1 MLNLIKSDLYR
12 ITRVRGL
19 RGSFWQYGLSLLV
32 VYAMTV
38 AMTIF
43 VRSSLFESLAP
54 GTANPVNSDF
64 PSYTAYLASM
74 GGGIVPLCVC
84 FMVVEH
90 ALQEL
95 KNNYARSVL
104 SARGGRLSYFGGKV
118 VFAGV
123 LSAIMVLLEIVLV
136 TAVAWIG
143 GYTFAT
149 FDSPVELLG
158 WFVGFWIN
166 IWALAVISLVV
177 AYATRVSPMSYIC
190 SFCFSLGVVASL
202 VSGLAYSTGGI
213 LRVLQPIRP
222 ALETL
227 VAWMPST
234 SLGNL
239 ADGGQMFGMRAADG
253 GQMFGMQAADIW
265 GPSSLAFTI
274 DPGIQA
280 LLTGV
285 IWIAIASAAVLAI
298 ARKRDI

>member
-19 RGSFWQYGLSLLV
+19 RGSFWQYGLAILV
-32 VYAMTV
+32 VYVFLVGV
-38 AMTIF
+38 ALF
-43 VRSSLFESLAP
+43 AKSQVYASLTGAADP
-54 GTANPVNSDF
+54 IPSDF
-64 PSYTAYLASM
+64 SSYTVYLASM
-74 GGGIVPLCVC
+74 TGSLVPLCVC
-84 FMVVEH
+84 FMMVEH

-95 KNNYARSVL
+95 KCSYARSVL

-123 LSAIMVLLEIVLV
+123 LSAVMLLLATVLA
-136 TAVAWIG
+136 TMSTWIG

-149 FDSPVELLG
+149 LDSSVELLG

-177 AYATRVSPMSYIC
+177 AYATRVSPMSYIFA
-190 SFCFSLGVVASL
+190 FCFCGGVFPDLLRSI
-202 VSGLAYSTGGI
+202 SYLARMLPVLEV
-213 LRVLQPIRP
+213 LRPV
-222 ALETL
+222 LETL
-227 VAWMPST
+227 AAWMPSS
-234 SLGNL
+234 SLENL
-239 ADGGQMFGMRAADG
+239 AAGGRLFGMSS
-253 GQMFGMQAADIW
+253 ADIW

-274 DPGIQA
+274 DPGVQA

-285 IWIAIASAAVLAI
+285 IWIAIASSAVLAI

>member
-19 RGSFWQYGLSLLV
+19 RGSFWQYGLAILV
-32 VYAMTV
+32 VYAFLV
-38 AMTIF
+38 AVTIF
-43 VRSSLFESLAP
+43 AKSQVYASIAAGAADP
-54 GTANPVNSDF
+54 IPSDF

-74 GGGIVPLCVC
+74 TGSLVPLCVC

-90 ALQEL
+90 ALQEF
-95 KNNYARSVL
+95 KSNYARSVL

-118 VFAGV
+118 AFAGL
-123 LSAIMVLLEIVLV
+123 LSAVMLLLSVALSTV
-136 TAVAWIG
+136 VAWIG
-143 GYTFAT
+143 AYTFAT

-234 SLGNL
+234 SLENL
-239 ADGGQMFGMRAADG
+239 AAGGRLFGMR
-253 GQMFGMQAADIW
+253 AADIW